1 MALRLELGMPPVHVL
16 VRELTEEVRDRLFRW
31 SSELWEARLLF
42 SEPGFGTNAAGTPPL
57 AIRGSNAD
65 WPLPPLSWRLLLFSW
80 PSRCSCS
87 SSSTVLFFFSLRAVS
102 TVSFAQGSGA
112 LLDGED
118 SVVLSICSGIGDRS
132 SLLSGGAILTV
143 TGLHTILEF
152 RADSTAF
159 LCPPFQHT
167 VGSAPSNEYWA
178 C

>member
-16 VRELTEEVRDRLFRW
+16 VRELTEEVRDRLFKW

-42 SEPGFGTNAAGTPPL
+42 REPGLGTNAAGTPL
-57 AIRGSNAD
+57 ATRGSNAEC
-65 WPLPPLSWRLLLFSW
+65 PLPLLSWRLLLLSW
-80 PSRCSCS
+80 PSRCSWS
-87 SSSTVLFFFSLRAVS
+87 SSPTVLFFFSLRAFS

-118 SVVLSICSGIGDRS
+118 SVVLSICSGIGERN

-159 LCPPFQHT
+159 LWPPFQHT
-167 VGSAPSNEYWA
+167 VGSAPSKEYWA